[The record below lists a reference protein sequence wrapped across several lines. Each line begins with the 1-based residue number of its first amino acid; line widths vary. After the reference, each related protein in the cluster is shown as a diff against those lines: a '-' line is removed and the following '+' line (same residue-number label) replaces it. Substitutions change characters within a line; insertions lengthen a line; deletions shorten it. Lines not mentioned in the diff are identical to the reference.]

1 MALMFHLQCFVLIQ
15 LILILLILILLQLLI
30 QMILTLL
37 ILILI
42 LVLLKLTLLTALMLL
57 IAHPQ
62 AMIVEEEQRFSAL
75 SSNAPEVFVC
85 HFQTS
90 STRLQ
95 CEHGRPSYG
104 PVVQD
109 PAWLHGTHCIQWCS
123 RKLPALDPCECGT
136 SEELTEQSALEATR
150 PQRRLLEPQD
160 GS

>member
-1 MALMFHLQCFVLIQ
+1 MILILLQLLIQ
-15 LILILLILILLQLLI
+15 LILILLIL
-30 QMILTLL
+30 TLL
-37 ILILI
+37 TD
-42 LVLLKLTLLTALMLL
+42 LVKLTLLTALMLL

-62 AMIVEEEQRFSAL
+62 AMMVEEQRFSAL

-90 STRLQ
+90 SARLQ
-95 CEHGRPSYG
+95 CEHGRPDCG

-123 RKLPALDPCECGT
+123 RRLPALDPCGCGT
-136 SEELTEQSALEATR
+136 SELLFEQSALEATR
-150 PQRRLLEPQD
+150 PQRQLLEPQD

>member
-1 MALMFHLQCFVLIQ
+1 M
-15 LILILLILILLQLLI
+15 ILILLILILWQLLI
-30 QMILTLL
+30 QTILILL
-37 ILILI
+37 ILR

-62 AMIVEEEQRFSAL
+62 AMMVEEQRFSAL

-85 HFQTS
+85 RTQTS
-90 STRLQ
+90 SARLQ
-95 CEHGRPSYG
+95 CEHGRPDYG

-109 PAWLHGTHCIQWCS
+109 PAWLHGTHCTQWCS
-123 RKLPALDPCECGT
+123 RRLPALDPCGCGT
-136 SEELTEQSALEATR
+136 SELLSEQSALEATR